1 LSPSDTLN
9 DSPTR
14 DISTPCQKL
23 IAIEDPANFASVWQP
38 TDKVLAIVEQAPIP
52 RALDKTVSFLARAI
66 RRKDRGDS
74 TLRVEF
80 QLHFGT
86 FCAKAKADRI
96 RPW

>member
-1 LSPSDTLN
+1 MTPRLVTQRFNALKEQN
-9 DSPTR
+9 KVVSPT
-14 DISTPCQKL
+14 
-23 IAIEDPANFASVWQP
+23 IAEDPANFALICQP
-38 TDKVLAIVEQAPIP
+38 TAKVLPIVEKAAGP

-80 QLHFGT
+80 QRYFGT

-96 RPW
+96 RHW